1 MNTPNEAL
9 TSCVSYVRLRLG
21 NLPGAAA
28 GAERGR
34 MRSDTARE
42 SEGMTGSPLL
52 PFQTSGLI
60 LPQRP
65 HSQEA

>member
-1 MNTPNEAL
+1 MNTPNETL
-9 TSCVSYVRLRLG
+9 TSCVSCVRLRLG
-21 NLPGAAA
+21 NFPGAAA
-28 GAERGR
+28 GAERDR

-60 LPQRP
+60 LSQRP
-65 HSQEA
+65 HS